1 MPHKV
6 GRNDPCPCGSGKK
19 YKKCCLRTAR
29 QQDVAAKRN
38 ISPKFR
44 FEPGTYGAAGSFV
57 PSIACLKQI
66 TPDEWDYHFVIVR
79 PHEHHREEE
88 AAFTQAEKDLNM
100 GFFQKTKSG
109 SDFAVAEYLKANG
122 YVSVTDFKIVKE
134 GKTTGVRH

>member
-1 MPHKV
+1 MAHKV

-19 YKKCCLRTAR
+19 YKKCCLRNA
-29 QQDVAAKRN
+29 QQEEVVAKRN

-44 FEPGTYGAAGSFV
+44 FEPGTYGAVGSLV

-66 TPDEWDYHFVIVR
+66 GPEEWDYHFVIVK
-79 PHEHHREEE
+79 PHEHHTEAE

-100 GFFQKTKSG
+100 AFLQKAKSE

-134 GKTTGVRH
+134 GKTAGVCH